1 MSLSTRSS
9 VAMNDEEPPIE
20 KEKLTAQAYPI
31 SSLPDDLLLS
41 IFARVS
47 RVYYPILSLVSKS
60 FRSLIASPELY
71 ETRSLLG
78 RTESCLYV
86 CLKLPPDFNT
96 TWFTLCR
103 RPDQTHKKQKKSMG
117 RNLLVP
123 IPSLESPPVHSS
135 NLVAVGSKI
144 YNIGGDAKSSST
156 VSILDCK
163 SHTWCEAP
171 SMLVERSY
179 PVSNVI
185 DGKIYVAGGCEEE
198 CKSSNW
204 IEVFDSK
211 KQTWELVSCPLV
223 DGWVTHTRKSAV
235 IDGNIFM
242 FARLCAGLAY
252 MPKEDRW
259 EALSVLTSFELEWE
273 SLCYCVVDNVL
284 YCYDKGIIWY
294 NPKVGS
300 WFKLKSLIGLPKFD
314 DHVGVKV
321 KMAEYGGKMVIF
333 WDKYLPSWGYKKN
346 KVIWCAV
353 KRFVGV
359 ERFWGRLSG
368 LMLCLQSPRNI
379 NSCLLFLLLFD

>member
-9 VAMNDEEPPIE
+9 VAMNDEQPPIE
-20 KEKLTAQAYPI
+20 KEKLTAQVYPI
-31 SSLPDDLLLS
+31 PSLPDDLLLS

-47 RVYYPILSLVSKS
+47 RLDYPILSLVSKS
-60 FRSLIASPELY
+60 FRSLLASPHLY

-103 RPDQTHKKQKKSMG
+103 RPDQTHKQKKSMG

-123 IPSLESPPVHSS
+123 FPSLESPPVHSS

-144 YNIGGDAKSSST
+144 YNIGEDAKSSST

-171 SMLVERSY
+171 KMLVERSY
-179 PVSNVI
+179 PVFHVV

-204 IEVFDSK
+204 MEVFDSK

-223 DGWVTHTRKSAV
+223 VGWVNHRRKSAV
-235 IDGNIFM
+235 IDGNIY
-242 FARLCAGLAY
+242 LY
-252 MPKEDRW
+252 
-259 EALSVLTSFELEWE
+259 
-273 SLCYCVVDNVL
+273 NVL
-284 YCYDKGIIWY
+284 YCYAKGIIWY
-294 NPKVGS
+294 NPKVGI
-300 WFKLKSLIGLPKFD
+300 WFELKSFIGLPKFD

-333 WDKYLPSWGYKKN
+333 WDKYLPSSGYKN

-353 KRFVGV
+353 IAFEKRDNNSQDIWGSREILGKV
-359 ERFWGRLSG
+359 EWFDAG
-368 LMLCLQSPRNI
+368 LQSPKNI

>member
-1 MSLSTRSS
+1 
-9 VAMNDEEPPIE
+9 MNGEEPPIE
-20 KEKLTAQAYPI
+20 KEKLTAQVYPI
-31 SSLPDDLLLS
+31 PSLPDDLLLC
-41 IFARVS
+41 ILARVS
-47 RVYYPILSLVSKS
+47 RLYYPILSLVSKS
-60 FRSLIASPELY
+60 FRSLLASPHLY

-103 RPDQTHKKQKKSMG
+103 RPDQTQKKSMG
-117 RNLLVP
+117 NLFLVP

-144 YNIGGDAKSSST
+144 YNIGEDTKSSST

-163 SHTWCEAP
+163 SHTWCQAP

-179 PVSNVI
+179 PVSNVV

-204 IEVFDSK
+204 MEVFDSK
-211 KQTWELVSCPLV
+211 KQIWELVSCSLV
-223 DGWVTHTRKSAV
+223 EGWVNRRPKSAV

-242 FARLCAGLAY
+242 FARKCAGLAY

-259 EALSVLTSFELEWE
+259 EALSVLTIFDLGWE
-273 SLCYCVVDNVL
+273 PRCYCVVDNVL

-300 WFKLKSLIGLPKFD
+300 WFELKSLIGLPKFD

-333 WDKYLPSWGYKKN
+333 WDKYLPSSGYKKN

-353 KRFVGV
+353 IAFEKRDNNNNSQEIWGSREIFGKVEWLDAVLTVPEKYKFVSA
-359 ERFWGRLSG
+359 LSATV
-368 LMLCLQSPRNI
+368 
-379 NSCLLFLLLFD
+379 